1 MKPLYYVFQR
11 LRAVLLA
18 AAALATMPAAVRAG
32 DSFTVNGAIYT
43 VVDSASVILT
53 SYYGSY
59 DHEITPAET
68 ALIDFTVPSN
78 VINEGKVYR
87 VTGIGD
93 KTIDTSDV
101 TYLIAAILN
110 K

>member
-1 MKPLYYVFQR
+1 MKPLHYISQR

-18 AAALATMPAAVRAG
+18 AAALATMPAAVGAG
-32 DSFTVNGAIYT
+32 NSFTVNGASYT
-43 VVDSASVILT
+43 VVDSASVILS

-59 DHEITPAET
+59 GHEITPAET

>member
-1 MKPLYYVFQR
+1 MKPLHYISQR

-18 AAALATMPAAVRAG
+18 AAALATMPAVVRAG
-32 DSFTVNGAIYT
+32 DS
-43 VVDSASVILT
+43 
-53 SYYGSY
+53 
-59 DHEITPAET
+59 
-68 ALIDFTVPSN
+68 FTVPSN

-87 VTGIGD
+87 LTGIGD

>member
-1 MKPLYYVFQR
+1 MKPLHYISQR
-11 LRAVLLA
+11 LRALLLA
-18 AAALATMPAAVRAG
+18 AVALATMPAAVRAG
-32 DSFTVNGAIYT
+32 DSFTV
-43 VVDSASVILT
+43 S
-53 SYYGSY
+53 
-59 DHEITPAET
+59 
-68 ALIDFTVPSN
+68 SN

>member
-1 MKPLYYVFQR
+1 MKPLHYISLR

-18 AAALATMPAAVRAG
+18 AAALATMPAAVRAS

-43 VVDSASVILT
+43 VVDSASVIL
-53 SYYGSY
+53 SSYGSY